1 MQRSTFKVLF
11 YVKRQSEKSGQVPVM
26 GRITINGTISQFSCK
41 LTVRSSLWDAKAN
54 KAAGKSFEAQRLNEK
69 LENIKTNIGKQ
80 YQRLCDRDSYVTA
93 EKVRNAFLGMG
104 DACRLLLQ
112 TFDEYLAGF
121 LKRVGKDRAYS
132 SYDNYRKRRNRLA
145 SFLEYEYRI
154 KDIPFKELKRD
165 FIEKFVVYL
174 SSVQGMRSGTIHST
188 IKKLKLMTY
197 TAYKNGWI
205 AVDPFA
211 GFHVRPQYAERRYL
225 SASELQAVM
234 DVELPNY
241 RTGINRDVFVF
252 CAFTGL
258 SHSDVAKLTHA
269 DIHTDDNGDH
279 WIIDKRQKTG
289 TQFRVKLLP
298 VAEML
303 YKRYKDT
310 YRTSKK
316 VFPLK
321 GTYKTLNMSLR
332 HVARHAGLSFNPT
345 IHMARHT
352 FATTVTLTQGVPL
365 ETVSKMLGHKH
376 ITTTQIYAQITNDKI
391 GQDMAALSEKL
402 DSVFKIAQ

>member
-26 GRITINGTISQFSCK
+26 GRITINGTMSQFSCK
-41 LTVRSSLWDAKAN
+41 LSVRSSLWDAKAN
-54 KAAGKSFEAQRLNEK
+54 KAAGKSLEAQRINEK

-104 DACRLLLQ
+104 DDCRLLLQ

-132 SYDNYRKRRNRLA
+132 SYEDYCKRRRRLA
-145 SFLEYEYRI
+145 SFLEYEYHV
-154 KDIPFKELKRD
+154 KDIAFKELKRE

-205 AVDPFA
+205 ACRSFRRFLCR
-211 GFHVRPQYAERRYL
+211 GRSTAERRYL

-234 DVELPNY
+234 DVRAAQLPDGHQPGCLRLLCLY
-241 RTGINRDVFVF
+241 RPEPCGRGETYPR
-252 CAFTGL
+252 
-258 SHSDVAKLTHA
+258 
-269 DIHTDDNGDH
+269 
-279 WIIDKRQKTG
+279 RY
-289 TQFRVKLLP
+289 
-298 VAEML
+298 L
-303 YKRYKDT
+303 YGR
-310 YRTSKK
+310 
-316 VFPLK
+316 
-321 GTYKTLNMSLR
+321 
-332 HVARHAGLSFNPT
+332 
-345 IHMARHT
+345 
-352 FATTVTLTQGVPL
+352 
-365 ETVSKMLGHKH
+365 
-376 ITTTQIYAQITNDKI
+376 
-391 GQDMAALSEKL
+391 
-402 DSVFKIAQ
+402 

>member
-11 YVKRQSEKSGQVPVM
+11 YVKRQSEKHGQVPVM
-26 GRITINGTISQFSCK
+26 GRITINGTMSQFSCK
-41 LTVRSSLWDAKAN
+41 LSVRASLWDAKAN
-54 KAAGKSFEAQRLNEK
+54 KASGKSLEAQRLNEK

-93 EKVRNAFLGMG
+93 ERVRNAFLGMG
-104 DACRLLLQ
+104 DDCRLLLQ

-121 LKRVGKDRAYS
+121 LKRVGKDRTYS
-132 SYDNYRKRRNRLA
+132 SYKDYCKRRRRLA
-145 SFLEYEYRI
+145 SFLEYEYHVR
-154 KDIPFKELKRD
+154 DIAFKELKRD

-174 SSVQGMRSGTIHST
+174 SSIQGMRSGTIHST
-188 IKKLKLMTY
+188 VKKLKLMTY

-211 GFHVRPQYAERRYL
+211 GFHVRPKYAERRYL

-234 DVELPNY
+234 DVKLPNY

-258 SHSDVAKLTHA
+258 RHAEVVKLTHA
-269 DIHTDDNGDH
+269 DIHTDDNGER

-289 TQFRVKLLP
+289 MQFRVKLLP

-303 YKRYKDT
+303 YERYKDMHLAGD
-310 YRTSKK
+310 K

-321 GTYKTLNMSLR
+321 GTHKTLNMSLR
-332 HVARHAGLSFNPT
+332 QVARHAGLSFNPT

-376 ITTTQIYAQITNDKI
+376 ITTTQIYAKITNDKI

-402 DSVFKIAQ
+402 DRVFKVAQ

>member
-11 YVKRQSEKSGQVPVM
+11 YVKRQSEKHGQVPVM
-26 GRITINGTISQFSCK
+26 GRITINGTMSQFSCK
-41 LTVRSSLWDAKAN
+41 LSVRSSLWDAKAN
-54 KAAGKSFEAQRLNEK
+54 KAAGRSLESQRINEK

-104 DACRLLLQ
+104 DDCRLLLQ

-132 SYDNYRKRRNRLA
+132 SYEDYCKRRRRLA
-145 SFLEYEYRI
+145 SFLEYEYHV
-154 KDIPFKELKRD
+154 KDIAFKELKRE

-197 TAYKNGWI
+197 TAYKNNWI
-205 AVDPFA
+205 AADPFA
-211 GFHVRPQYAERRYL
+211 GFYVKAEYSERRYL

-234 DVELPNY
+234 DVRLPNY
-241 RTGINRDVFVF
+241 RTGINRDAFVF

-258 SHSDVAKLTHA
+258 SHADVVKLTHA
-269 DIHTDDNGDH
+269 DIYTDDNGDR
-279 WIIDKRQKTG
+279 WIIDRRQKTG

-298 VAEML
+298 VAAML
-303 YKRYKDT
+303 YDRYKDMHLSGD
-310 YRTSKK
+310 R

-321 GTYKTLNMSLR
+321 GTYNTLNMSLR

-365 ETVSKMLGHKH
+365 ETVSKMLGHKR
-376 ITTTQIYAQITNDKI
+376 ITTTQIYAKITNDKI
-391 GQDMAALSEKL
+391 GQDMKALSEKL
-402 DSVFKIAQ
+402 SSVFKVAQ

>member
-11 YVKRQSEKSGQVPVM
+11 YVKRLSEKHGQVPIM
-26 GRITINGTISQFSCK
+26 GRITINGTMSQFSCK
-41 LTVRSSLWDAKAN
+41 LSVRSSLWDAKAN
-54 KAAGKSFEAQRLNEK
+54 KASGKSLESQRINEK

-104 DACRLLLQ
+104 DDCRLLLQ

-132 SYDNYRKRRNRLA
+132 SYEDYRKRRRRLA
-145 SFLEYEYRI
+145 SFLEYEYRV

-188 IKKLKLMTY
+188 IKKLKLMPY

-205 AVDPFA
+205 PVDPFA
-211 GFHVRPQYAERRYL
+211 GFYVKAEYAERRYL

-234 DVELPNY
+234 DVRLPNY
-241 RTGINRDVFVF
+241 RTGINRDAFVF

-258 SHSDVAKLTHA
+258 SHADVSKLTYA
-269 DIHTDDNGDH
+269 DIHTDDNGER
-279 WIIDKRQKTG
+279 WIIDRRQKTG

-303 YKRYKDT
+303 YERYKDMHLSGD
-310 YRTSKK
+310 R

-365 ETVSKMLGHKH
+365 ETVSKMLGHKR
-376 ITTTQIYAQITNDKI
+376 ITTTQIYAKITNDKI
-391 GQDMAALSEKL
+391 GQDMKALSEKL
-402 DSVFKIAQ
+402 SSVFKVAR